1 MIDFDGK
8 LQIKRDREDFYI
20 LGINDKG
27 DYVEFDLTDIGLAEK
42 ILKASENIFKLDA
55 ECRKGK
61 TEICE
66 RYKDDKEK
74 IVPETIK
81 LEIQK
86 GNEIAKEIDSFL
98 GEGTC
103 KKIFGD
109 KKNIGQ
115 YLMLFDAL
123 EPHFAKMEIKIDKA
137 KKKLAQKYISID
149 TDKETL

>member
-8 LQIKRDREDFYI
+8 LQIERDREDFYI
-20 LGINDKG
+20 LEINDKG

-42 ILKASENIFKLDA
+42 ILKASENIFRIDA
-55 ECRKGK
+55 ECKKGK
-61 TEICE
+61 TDIYEM
-66 RYKDDKEK
+66 YKDEKERL
-74 IVPETIK
+74 VQETIN
-81 LEIQK
+81 LENK
-86 GNEIAKEIDSFL
+86 KSDETAKEMDSFL

-115 YLMLFDAL
+115 YLMLLDAL

-137 KKKLAQKYISID
+137 KRKLVQKYMVD
-149 TDKETL
+149 DKGTL